1 MSTHI
6 FHEGKAPME
15 KSVQTSPELS
25 PIQSRS
31 ELVWGRIRKFNRK
44 LESSF
49 RRKKFSRMAK
59 SPFEFFRSTG
69 HLYWED
75 LGQHGLLEAFG
86 DGKDTRLWIH
96 GHLDCGQFIRA
107 ADATGRLVVDLGSF
121 DQAVV
126 ADYQHDLW
134 RLGVSLTLA
143 CRENLRSP
151 SVTDKMVEICARS
164 YWREI
169 KRCRWYPHLRYAP
182 WDEEQ
187 ASGSLRHWLAQAR
200 KQESADL
207 LKNWTESSK
216 SGPRFKAHPDF
227 ETLAP
232 SEVKKWEKALE
243 HYAENLKPWPMEKP
257 RVFKVLDMVQRR
269 NGEGEGKP
277 IFALVKVKEDNGFR
291 ILDIQK
297 PVEPVSLDFLP
308 KKARKKTEELIQG
321 DPVWRVILAS
331 RVLGCHTDLWM
342 GRLTFQGDDF
352 IVREQPAYGG
362 VLPHAQLNE
371 DAAFQL
377 GAILARA
384 HCRAKESFAKK
395 AFQLIREDK
404 KAFRLQVS
412 ALSHAY
418 ADQVELDYQSF
429 LKMKKEK

>member
-1 MSTHI
+1 
-6 FHEGKAPME
+6 ME
-15 KSVQTSPELS
+15 KSVQTSPELF

-44 LESSF
+44 LEPSS
-49 RRKKFSRMAK
+49 RNKKFSRMAK
-59 SPFEFFRSTG
+59 SPFAFFRATAY
-69 HLYWED
+69 LYWED

-96 GHLDCGQFIRA
+96 GHLDCDQFTRA
-107 ADATGRLVVDLGSF
+107 TDATGRLVADMGSF
-121 DQAVV
+121 NQAVV

-134 RLGVSLTLA
+134 RLGISLTLA
-143 CRENLRSP
+143 GRENKLSP
-151 SVTDKMVEICARS
+151 SVTDKMVEICARN

-200 KQESADL
+200 KEESHPAL
-207 LKNWTESSK
+207 LKSWIETGK
-216 SGPRFKAHPDF
+216 RGPRFKSHPD
-227 ETLAP
+227 
-232 SEVKKWEKALE
+232 WEPLKSSDKLKKALKR
-243 HYAENLKPWPMEKP
+243 YAENLKPWPVEKP
-257 RVFKVLDMVQRR
+257 RVFEVLDLVQRR
-269 NGEGEGKP
+269 NDEGEGQP
-277 IFALVKVKEDNGFR
+277 IFALVRVREKGDDGLR
-291 ILDIQK
+291 ILNIQ
-297 PVEPVSLDFLP
+297 PSVEPVSWDFLP
-308 KKARKKTEELIQG
+308 PKARKKTEELTQG

-331 RVLGCHTDLWM
+331 RVLGCYTDLWM
-342 GRLTFQGDDF
+342 GRLTFQGSDF
-352 IVREQPAYGG
+352 IVREQPADGG

-384 HCRAKESFAKK
+384 HCRAKDSFAKK